1 MNQSKTGKFVLRLC
15 VTAMMAALVFLGSKL
30 EIQIPS
36 ILGFTRF
43 HLGNIMCAL
52 SGILLGPWW
61 GGLAAGL
68 GSMFYDLTS
77 PAFASEFLVTFI
89 SKGLYGLV
97 AGVFFV
103 YIFKKRESY
112 VPMLVSTFAG
122 AVYYIIFYLGKTYF
136 YKGLFLGGLTP
147 SAAWVA
153 TVAKMPSSFF
163 NGAVAIIIAPLL
175 GLAIRKALRA
185 AHLERAVV

>member
-1 MNQSKTGKFVLRLC
+1 MNQSKSGKLVLRLC
-15 VTAMMAALVFLGSKL
+15 VAAMMAALVFLGSKL
-30 EIQIPS
+30 EIRTPS
-36 ILGFTRF
+36 ILGVTRF

-52 SGILLGPWW
+52 SGVLLGPWW

-68 GSMFYDLTS
+68 GSMLYDLTN
-77 PAFASEFLVTFI
+77 PDFIAEFFVTFI

-97 AGVFFV
+97 SGVFFV
-103 YIFKKRESY
+103 YIFKKKESY
-112 VPMLVSTFAG
+112 VPMLVSTIAG

-163 NGAVAIIIAPLL
+163 NGAVAIIVAPLL
-175 GLAIRKALRA
+175 ALAIRKALKA